1 MRDEV
6 ASRVPY
12 LSSRTDGH
20 PPAWICNAVEPRPR
34 PRHRSPRPEKGLA
47 HLDPSACA
55 GLGHAPT
62 HTLRMCGDHH
72 PSPAHAPHHNR
83 HPLRRR
89 SPPAAPLVDQTL
101 YRPRSSRH
109 PPQRCPHPRLSPG
122 EFASL
127 QVNSPYINS
136 CGTHRSA
143 ARIRA
148 RPGAK
153 SQAQPPSPPATAPAH
168 CAPRCPSQPCL
179 LRRIRVSC
187 TIPCLAELR
196 VDAHTIPRHKSLN
209 SSGCDNRE

>member
-1 MRDEV
+1 M
-6 ASRVPY
+6 P
-12 LSSRTDGH
+12 LRTR
-20 PPAWICNAVEPRPR
+20 C
-34 PRHRSPRPEKGLA
+34 
-47 HLDPSACA
+47 ACA
-55 GLGHAPT
+55 ATTILHRRTPRTTIA
-62 HTLRMCGDHH
+62 
-72 PSPAHAPHHNR
+72 SPCTRACAR
-83 HPLRRR
+83 RRRR

-101 YRPRSSRH
+101 CRPRSSRH
-109 PPQRCPHPRLSPG
+109 PPQCCSHPRLSPG

>member
-83 HPLRRR
+83 QPLHPRMRQ
-89 SPPAAPLVDQTL
+89 SAAPLVDQTL
-101 YRPRSSRH
+101 CRPRSSRH
-109 PPQRCPHPRLSPG
+109 PPQCCPHPRLSLG

-127 QVNSPYINS
+127 RTLTVAAP
-136 CGTHRSA
+136 TAALPASA
-143 ARIRA
+143 PGPAPSRRPSRPRRPRPPLRTA
-148 RPGAK
+148 RPGVRVSRAC
-153 SQAQPPSPPATAPAH
+153 SDASESVVRSRASPS
-168 CAPRCPSQPCL
+168 CAWTRTPS
-179 LRRIRVSC
+179 RGIRV
-187 TIPCLAELR
+187 
-196 VDAHTIPRHKSLN
+196 
-209 SSGCDNRE
+209 